1 MAPSRS
7 EQTRSADGRGETLS
21 REDELKELASDLS
34 RAVETA
40 RRVGL
45 PTTVYLLSMALVE
58 VREAAADQDGN
69 NNGAA

>member
-1 MAPSRS
+1 LA
-7 EQTRSADGRGETLS
+7 RGEQ
-21 REDELKELASDLS
+21 LKELARDLS

-58 VREAAADQDGN
+58 VREAARAADEEDDD
-69 NNGAA
+69 GAA

>member
-1 MAPSRS
+1 
-7 EQTRSADGRGETLS
+7 LS
-21 REDELKELASDLS
+21 RGDELKELESDLS

-58 VREAAADQDGN
+58 VRESAATDDGDDDD
-69 NNGAA
+69 AA

>member
-1 MAPSRS
+1 MS
-7 EQTRSADGRGETLS
+7 RGEQL
-21 REDELKELASDLS
+21 RELARDLS

-58 VREAAADQDGN
+58 VRDAVAAADDGDDD
-69 NNGAA
+69 GAA